1 MAKNSFTLPAHSLV
15 LTTDGFKPA
24 SSIHTG
30 DFTIDSDG
38 HAHPVVEVGNGGPL
52 NCASILIGNDERHQL
67 SGDEILASRF
77 AKNDRGVM
85 SLEPTA
91 HRCPHDLTSPKAVK
105 FDGIPTPPF
114 HVADDN
120 DDEPPSF
127 DYVCSPNVD
136 VDKLFDT
143 PDFTDYELWLL
154 GLYASNGTSSTYVID
169 DVRSTDIDFD
179 ADGRV
184 SNDLLLLRHIESMAS
199 EAEQVGIRTVTT
211 PDMEHARFSGTAHDD
226 GTFAYKVAQ
235 MYGPLAGSRQIG
247 GIVPDEYCVDW
258 TSDAIGIPVG
268 ALLLDDDKLDK
279 FLEGYSQDFA
289 PLGGVPRSSGV
300 PCRSLPDALML
311 RLLIHKRYGCRAFLR
326 HGGSVT
332 VSDNEMY
339 SDVMPVP
346 THTYDMWFVSF
357 DSTDADGSDYANA
370 FDDNGN
376 SYMSYCVSR
385 AGTERQPDDCVEVVV
400 ENGDTV
406 VQDSLIVFG
415 TVCDEDNH
423 DDEVIEIEDIVE
435 TNDNDNTEIDEV
447 IEVIDNIDIDDDD
460 DDVVF
465 TVNDDEID
473 DDDELGNDSV
483 QTDENVDIPAAI
495 RRGDD
500 DTEA

>member
-52 NCASILIGNDERHQL
+52 NCASVLIGNDERHQL

-77 AKNDRGVM
+77 AKNGRGVM
-85 SLEPTA
+85 SLEPA
-91 HRCPHDLTSPKAVK
+91 APRCPHDLTSPEAVK

-114 HVADDN
+114 PVADDN

-136 VDKLFDT
+136 VDKLFDM

-179 ADGRV
+179 ADDRV
-184 SNDLLLLRHIESMAS
+184 SHDLLLLRHIESMSS
-199 EAEQVGIRTVTT
+199 EAEKVGLRTVTT
-211 PDMEHARFSGTAHDD
+211 PDMEHAKFSGTAHDN
-226 GTFAYKVAQ
+226 GAFAYKVAQ

-258 TSDAIGIPVG
+258 TSDTIGIPVG
-268 ALLLDDDKLDK
+268 ALLLNDGKLDK

-300 PCRSLPDALML
+300 PCRSLSDALML

-332 VSDNEMY
+332 VSGDKTY
-339 SDVMPVP
+339 ADVMPVP

-357 DSTDADGSDYANA
+357 DSTDADGADYANA
-370 FDDNGN
+370 FDENGN
-376 SYMSYCVSR
+376 PYMSYCVSR
-385 AGTERQPDDCVEVVV
+385 AGTERQSDDCIEVVV

-406 VQDSLIVFG
+406 IQDSLIVFG
-415 TVCDEDNH
+415 TACDEDNH

-435 TNDNDNTEIDEV
+435 TNDNEDTEIDEV

-460 DDVVF
+460 DD
-465 TVNDDEID
+465 NDESD
-473 DDDELGNDSV
+473 NDSV
-483 QTDENVDIPAAI
+483 QAEENVDISAAV
-495 RRGDD
+495 RRDDD